1 VCHHWIGIV
10 FLPRVTLDRTAAL
23 MQAYD
28 DYREIYRLFVRRSQ
42 MLSRDGD
49 RFMVSL
55 QLFMKK
61 VDSVVLNTEDDVS
74 FVRVSPTR
82 TRVRSQ
88 PPQLVVDERHQRR
101 QCLLVALTSAVHE
114 RSDP

>member
-1 VCHHWIGIV
+1 MWSLLCLCICYATGANAQSVITGTV
-10 FLPRVTLDRTAAL
+10 KDTSGAVLPGVTVELSSPAPIEQNRTTST
-23 MQAYD
+23 
-28 DYREIYRLFVRRSQ
+28 E
-42 MLSRDGD
+42 GN
-49 RFMVSL
+49 
-55 QLFMKK
+55 
-61 VDSVVLNTEDDVS
+61 VVLNTEYDVS
-74 FVRVSPTR
+74 FVRVSPIR